1 MLITKKNRSN
11 HAQLT
16 LPLCPRFLNVQ
27 FIELWLVARV
37 FQLGYGEWFNNQ
49 TVYALHTLFSHRVT
63 PHTYHKHQYSY
74 ILLTNSW
81 IPKLPK
87 GDYRSQ
93 RVINLEAT
101 WEMWFH
107 SHTYMHLKPFNFKR
121 PLALIGVQ
129 GNENRK
135 HRVQFSNIHNT
146 CEWIVQHI
154 PY

>member
-1 MLITKKNRSN
+1 M
-11 HAQLT
+11 H
-16 LPLCPRFLNVQ
+16 P
-27 FIELWLVARV
+27 
-37 FQLGYGEWFNNQ
+37 
-49 TVYALHTLFSHRVT
+49 HTLFSHQVT

-93 RVINLEAT
+93 RVINSEATRT

-121 PLALIGVQ
+121 PLALFGVQ

-135 HRVQFSNIHNT
+135 HRVQFSKFTTHVNELYNT
-146 CEWIVQHI
+146 YHISLHWSLCDEAKNWYGSCCIPNGAHPMANLLLGNNRGLREWMIINGH
-154 PY
+154 